1 MQNHFRALTLVAL
14 VLTLTVWGFTARA
27 WWTEGHQICTRAA
40 VSKMPDD
47 VPEFFRKGAVELAE
61 ASAEPDNWKHITAP
75 HLKASE
81 GPEHYIDL
89 EYLEG
94 TPLPAQRYDLIKFYV
109 SKNVDLSKGGFL
121 PYAIQEGYEKLML
134 AFRDYRNHPDAPAVR
149 QRVLLYAGLLA
160 HYCEDASM
168 PLHTTKLF
176 DGKPGPNGEPPL
188 PPKKGIH
195 ARIDA
200 YPEKNLTAEV
210 LAENQ
215 KAESAPTV
223 WPQVIKAIETSHT
236 FVEKC
241 YELDE
246 QGAFEKEPAKAKEF
260 MLERARAGVKLSMD
274 VWYSAWVNSEKIV
287 IKEK

>member
-1 MQNHFRALTLVAL
+1 M
-14 VLTLTVWGFTARA
+14 
-27 WWTEGHQICTRAA
+27 
-40 VSKMPDD
+40 
-47 VPEFFRKGAVELAE
+47 PEFFRKGAVELSE

-94 TPLPAQRYDLIKFYV
+94 TPLPAQRFDLIKFYV
-109 SKNVDLSKGGFL
+109 SKNVDLGKGGFL

-149 QRVLLYAGLLA
+149 QRVLVYAGLLA
-160 HYCEDASM
+160 HYCEDAAM

-176 DGKPGPNGEPPL
+176 DGKPGPNGEAPL

-200 YPEKNLTAEV
+200 YPEKNLSADA
-210 LAENQ
+210 LGENL
-215 KAESAPTV
+215 KAEGAANV
-223 WPQVIKAIETSHT
+223 WPEIVKAIETSHT

-241 YELDE
+241 YEIDE
-246 QGAFEKEPAKAKEF
+246 QGGFDKEPAKARDL
-260 MLERARAGVKLSMD
+260 MLERARAGVKLTLD
-274 VWYSAWVNSEKIV
+274 IWYSAWINSEKV
-287 IKEK
+287 IIK